1 MAETKRVQFSLS
13 ATPLVLPV
21 CLHVFDASLT
31 SSSAASPCVLN
42 PLSTT
47 SASQLISL
55 PQAFPCV

>member
-13 ATPLVLPV
+13 AVPLVLPV

-31 SSSAASPCVLN
+31 SFSAVSPCVLN

-47 SASQLISL
+47 SASQLIL
-55 PQAFPCV
+55 MPQAFPCV